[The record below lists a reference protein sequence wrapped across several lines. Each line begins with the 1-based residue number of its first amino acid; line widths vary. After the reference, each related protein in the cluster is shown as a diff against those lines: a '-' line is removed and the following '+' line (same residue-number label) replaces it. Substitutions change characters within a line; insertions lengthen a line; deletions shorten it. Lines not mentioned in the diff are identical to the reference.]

1 MSLRQ
6 FVPAEPKRKRDP
18 EHLTNLTLDKLK
30 KAKRSRPE
38 ISIIEACRRGNL
50 KVVKWYI
57 EYADYSR
64 EILKNHCANH
74 ISLFPVN
81 AAIKEGHIEVVELLL
96 AAGADVN
103 QAGDY
108 GDTPLHCASGK
119 GHTEIVKLLLA
130 AGADVNQANNS
141 GWTPL
146 QDSCQSG
153 HSEVVSM
160 LLAAGADVNKAEN
173 HGKTPLYIASEY
185 GNTDMVTVLLAAGAD
200 VNQTR
205 DTGKTPLYIASQ
217 NGLDEVV
224 ELLLAAPGIDVNQAS
239 NYGET
244 PLNAAIVEPVSTEI
258 VNMLL
263 AAGAEIY
270 KTLFL
275 ACKSPNLNVDTFS
288 RLLRQ
293 PGIDPNARDELGR
306 TLLMAAV
313 QNNKPRLVDILM
325 ADPRVEYEETITLTA
340 SQLAKL
346 MGQHRMSKRI
356 DTHRRVQQR
365 EANRVFVRR
374 PIDQGDSGKRE
385 APIHIGH
392 RVGSY
397 FHHDVKTKLK
407 F

>member
-1 MSLRQ
+1 LLLAAPGIDVNQAANNGSTPLYWASGNGSTEA
-6 FVPAEPKRKRDP
+6 V
-18 EHLTNLTLDKLK
+18 KLLL
-30 KAKRSRPE
+30 AAGADVNHANNHGWTPLLESCQAGHDD
-38 ISIIEACRRGNL
+38 IIG
-50 KVVKWYI
+50 
-57 EYADYSR
+57 
-64 EILKNHCANH
+64 
-74 ISLFPVN
+74 
-81 AAIKEGHIEVVELLL
+81 LLL

-103 QAGDY
+103 QA
-108 GDTPLHCASGK
+108 
-119 GHTEIVKLLLA
+119 
-130 AGADVNQANNS
+130 ANR
-141 GWTPL
+141 G
-146 QDSCQSG
+146 C
-153 HSEVVSM
+153 
-160 LLAAGADVNKAEN
+160 
-173 HGKTPLYIASEY
+173 TPLYTASEY
-185 GNTDMVTVLLAAGAD
+185 GNTNMVTVLLAAGAD
-200 VNQTR
+200 VNQAR

-217 NGLDEVV
+217 NGLDDVV
-224 ELLLAAPGIDVNQAS
+224 ELLLAAPGIDVNQA
-239 NYGET
+239 NNDGET
-244 PLNAAIVEPVSTEI
+244 PLYAAIVEPVSTEI

-275 ACKSPNLNVDTFS
+275 ACKSPNLNVDTF
-288 RLLRQ
+288 RLLLRQ

-346 MGQHRMSKRI
+346 MGRHRMSNRI